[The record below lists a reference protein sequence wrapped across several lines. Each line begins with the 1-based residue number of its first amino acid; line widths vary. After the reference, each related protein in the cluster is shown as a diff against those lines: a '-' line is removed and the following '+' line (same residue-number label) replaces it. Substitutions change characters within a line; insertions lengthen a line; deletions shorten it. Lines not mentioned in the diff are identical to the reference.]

1 MESAFSIAIKAFS
14 SILELRDPY
23 TASHQKRVA
32 KIAVAIAK
40 KMNLPDERI
49 KQLNVAALLHD
60 IGKMQ
65 IPADI
70 LAKPGKS

>member
-1 MESAFSIAIKAFS
+1 
-14 SILELRDPY
+14 
-23 TASHQKRVA
+23 
-32 KIAVAIAK
+32 
-40 KMNLPDERI
+40 MNLPDERI